1 MDESGKPVNGNDLVI
16 DTPKPDSGP
25 DPNPVTPP
33 NRPVCLNSQTV
44 VQGIRGVCQ
53 GTLIF
58 SEDFNKPDI
67 KSLSNWE
74 PENMFPQEPVSY
86 FNFLIFGENCSIYSL
101 LPLLIAITIK
111 HNIAL

>member
-86 FNFLIFGENCSIYSL
+86 FEFLDFWRKLFYI
-101 LPLLIAITIK
+101 
-111 HNIAL
+111 